1 MDTLGSASCLYHHSQ
16 RQHGLQHSQ
25 ACALLLLPVDLCWEK
40 TPPPSTPAPV
50 HSLLHAA
57 LSPARPPF
65 SVLSTCL
72 VRNLS
77 ASEAISPCFVYT
89 TALVAFGFC
98 YCRETQILYTLCKI
112 YAKPQLSNS
121 YSPCSPALLPVT
133 KMYKPTSVQKLATQS
148 LSFFSPPGD
157 APELGPSYWS
167 PVVVSLVPAELVY
180 STVR

>member
-1 MDTLGSASCLYHHSQ
+1 MDTLGSASCLHHHSQ

-40 TPPPSTPAPV
+40 TPTPPSPSSSARSALPCPFP
-50 HSLLHAA
+50 LLC
-57 LSPARPPF
+57 L
-65 SVLSTCL
+65 VCL

-112 YAKPQLSNS
+112 YANPSSRTLIL
-121 YSPCSPALLPVT
+121 PVAPALLPVT
-133 KMYKPTSVQKLATQS
+133 KMYKPTSVQKPATQP
-148 LSFFSPPGD
+148 LSSFSSPGV
-157 APELGPSYWS
+157 APELGPLSWS
-167 PVVVSLVPAELVY
+167 PMVGWLVESPLKAVGRPAELA
-180 STVR
+180 S